1 MILLVVSDIG
11 LSYSRRIARA
21 LGLQGARV
29 QTVSWRDVDYDLMS
43 RLNPRR
49 DAIFFRCGAR
59 SAVRIAQTFED
70 AGFQVLN
77 DSRYMQLSGQ
87 KHLANVYA
95 RSFGIATPSLNV
107 SIKKRDTRLL
117 THYLDA
123 YGALVAKP
131 IRSRNMGRFV
141 FLIHSERD
149 FPDIDTIPGQSIL
162 IQSEV
167 RFDRLVRTIVTR
179 SGVLVDATTYDTK
192 RGGWKATVCANPDAL
207 HYRHVPAELVFTAE
221 KTMRVFDGDVAYI
234 DFFETSDG
242 YVFSEINQCCALQHQ
257 ERITGYPIAD
267 ELARFVVSRVGSS
280 FTA

>member
-1 MILLVVSDIG
+1 
-11 LSYSRRIARA
+11 LSYSHRIARA
-21 LGLQGARV
+21 LRLQAARV
-29 QTVSWRDVDYDLMS
+29 KIVSWRDVDYDLVS
-43 RLNPRR
+43 HLNPHR

-59 SAVRIAQTFED
+59 SAVGIAQRFED

-87 KHLANVYA
+87 KYLANVYA
-95 RSFGIATPSLNV
+95 RSFGISTPSLNV
-107 SIKKRDTRLL
+107 SIKKRDKSLMA
-117 THYLDA
+117 HYLNA
-123 YGALVAKP
+123 YGPLVAKP

-141 FLIHSERD
+141 FRVHSERD
-149 FPDIDTIPGQSIL
+149 FADVDTIPGQSVL

-167 RFDRLVRTIVTR
+167 QFDRLVRTIVTR

-192 RGGWKATVCANPDAL
+192 RSGWKVTVCANPDAM
-207 HYRHVPAELVFTAE
+207 HYRDVPAELVFTAE
-221 KTMRVFDGDVAYI
+221 RTIRVFDGDVAYI

-242 YVFSEINQCCALQHQ
+242 YVLSEINQCCALQHQ

-280 FTA
+280 FAV